1 MKVGTMPKEKTVAAP
16 DGRRLRSER
25 SRQAIIDALLAL
37 MDEGTLVPTAQQVSI
52 RAGVGIRTVFR
63 HFSDMESL
71 YREIILDIHDQVDP
85 LRVEYDAE
93 IPWRRQ
99 FDLLVLRRTGI
110 FEKLMPLLV
119 SSQALRY
126 RSAAI
131 AADVKQNVKRM
142 RKTLRQVL
150 PDYLVSDPVT
160 FAAIEVM
167 LSSEVWV
174 RLRRDQGLSA
184 RRALAVIEN
193 AIAPMLK
200 DSGR

>member
-1 MKVGTMPKEKTVAAP
+1 MNPEVI
-16 DGRRLRSER
+16 DGRTMRSRR
-25 SRQAIIDALLAL
+25 SRQRILDAIVQLWT
-37 MDEGTLVPTAQQVSI
+37 EGIVEPTAEKVAKA
-52 RAGVGIRTVFR
+52 AGVTNRTVFR
-63 HFSDMESL
+63 HFADMESL

-85 LRVEYDAE
+85 LRVEYDAD

-126 RSAAI
+126 RSGAI

-150 PDYLVSDPVT
+150 PDYLLSNPVT

-167 LSSEVWV
+167 LSWEVWV

-184 RRALAVIEN
+184 RRALAVIQN
-193 AIAPMLK
+193 AMAPMLK
-200 DSGR
+200 DSG